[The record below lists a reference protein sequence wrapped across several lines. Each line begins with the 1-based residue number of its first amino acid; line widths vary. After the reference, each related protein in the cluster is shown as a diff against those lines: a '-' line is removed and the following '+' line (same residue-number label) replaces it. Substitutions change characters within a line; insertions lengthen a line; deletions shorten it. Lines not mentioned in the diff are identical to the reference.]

1 MPGTQ
6 FMYMRK
12 DSHVLSLRSF
22 LDLTTLI
29 LQSSD

>member
-1 MPGTQ
+1 MSGTQ

-12 DSHVLSLRSF
+12 KSHVLSLQSS

-29 LQSSD
+29 LQSPD